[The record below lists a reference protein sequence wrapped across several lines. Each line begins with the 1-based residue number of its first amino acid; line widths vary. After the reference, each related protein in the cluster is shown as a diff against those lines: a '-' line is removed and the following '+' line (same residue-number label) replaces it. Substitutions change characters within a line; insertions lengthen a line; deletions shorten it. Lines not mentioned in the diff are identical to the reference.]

1 MAEAAGV
8 DLGIEP
14 EQANVVTSAADAMRL
29 IGEMGSARV
38 RIVLDPANLF
48 ERADRAEARAVVA
61 EAIDLLGDRIAM
73 AHGKDRAADGSFTTV
88 GKGVVDFPDF
98 IARLGAAGFAGPIVT
113 HGLTAEEA
121 PGVASYLRGLIDPMR
136 VHALQRDDATLRV
149 FDSGAGM
156 PVVFQHGLGGD
167 AAQVAENFPDGPAY
181 RRLTVECRAQGG
193 STAGSVRPFSIAMFA
208 ADVLAACD
216 ARHFVVGGIST
227 GAAIA
232 LRLAALHPDR
242 VTALI
247 LARPAW
253 LFDPA
258 PANMR
263 PFAEIARLLREHPPT
278 AARERF
284 AASPTARMLA
294 TEAPDNLSSLLKF
307 FDRPDPAVTAD
318 LLADIAADGPGVT
331 AAQAAAITV
340 PTLVIGHA
348 QDHVHPL
355 AYAQQLA
362 EILPNARLATITPKA
377 ADKPRH
383 VAEFRRAVD
392 QFLRQLSR

>member
-1 MAEAAGV
+1 
-8 DLGIEP
+8 
-14 EQANVVTSAADAMRL
+14 
-29 IGEMGSARV
+29 
-38 RIVLDPANLF
+38 
-48 ERADRAEARAVVA
+48 
-61 EAIDLLGDRIAM
+61 
-73 AHGKDRAADGSFTTV
+73 
-88 GKGVVDFPDF
+88 
-98 IARLGAAGFAGPIVT
+98 
-113 HGLTAEEA
+113 
-121 PGVASYLRGLIDPMR
+121 MR

-193 STAGSVRPFSIAMFA
+193 STAGSVRPFSLAMFA

-216 ARHFVVGGIST
+216 ARHLVVGGIST

-232 LRLAALHPDR
+232 LRLAVLHPDR

-253 LFDPA
+253 LLDPA

-263 PFAEIARLLREHPPT
+263 PFAEIARLLREHPPS

-284 AASPTARMLA
+284 AASPAARMLA

-331 AAQAAAITV
+331 AARAAAITI

-348 QDHVHPL
+348 LDHVHPL
-355 AYAQQLA
+355 PYAQQLA

-392 QFLRQLSR
+392 QFLRQPSR